1 MGRDVLVVDDARDIA
16 DLLTHILEG
25 EGYDVRVAEDGFAAW
40 AEVERARPD
49 LVITDEMHPGPDGI
63 ALARILH
70 GMDISVILASGFGTG
85 PQLAGV
91 RFLAKPFDLDELLA
105 VVAAEVRAKE

>member
-16 DLLTHILEG
+16 DLLTHILED

-49 LVITDEMHPGPDGI
+49 LVITDEMHPGPTGT
-63 ALARILH
+63 ALARRLLDLAIP
-70 GMDISVILASGFGTG
+70 VIIASGG
-85 PQLAGV
+85 PVPCLAGV
-91 RFLAKPFDLDELLA
+91 RCIAKPFNLDELLA
-105 VVAAEVRAKE
+105 AVADAVPIGE